1 MSISNEWLKI
11 DTWYNEWLKMHT
23 WYKAFF
29 GVALCLIAITIL
41 ASLAGFLRG
50 GDDGPILLIISF
62 IFISILIL
70 FHFIFYKAI
79 YLTMYN
85 KIQYNRCINEIKDLT
100 LLLQQKIITEEE
112 YKKRTSILKDELLKY
127 HP

>member
-1 MSISNEWLKI
+1 MSVS
-11 DTWYNEWLKMHT
+11 NEWLKMHT

-29 GVALCLIAITIL
+29 GVALCLIVITIL

-50 GDDGPILLIISF
+50 ADDGPILLIISL

-85 KIQYNRCINEIKDLT
+85 KIQYNRCIKEIKDLT
-100 LLLQQKIITEEE
+100 LLLQQKIVTEEE

-127 HP
+127 HL